1 MIRNLDRII
10 TFCVLLTGFFC
21 IHCQAQNSLRN
32 SDPSHRSLQTKNT
45 KGPWPECL
53 GMQGEDCVSY
63 IESQAEDVYCLIVY
77 PLEYDYHRVWIHVDG
92 KDIVTEAPS
101 RG

>member
-1 MIRNLDRII
+1 MICRHDRII
-10 TFCVLLTGFFC
+10 TCCVLLSGYLVLL
-21 IHCQAQNSLRN
+21 CQAENSLRN
-32 SDPSHRSLQTKNT
+32 TVPSRRALQTKNSN
-45 KGPWPECL
+45 GPWPECL

-77 PLEYDYHRVWIHVDG
+77 PLEYDYHRVWIHVDV